1 MASQPQ
7 LTLYHLNASRAVR
20 VAWTLTTVGL
30 PYNAVC
36 SERDS
41 NTGVAPQEFKD
52 KIPSPIKKSP
62 TLVDG
67 DLTIQES
74 GAIIEYICE
83 KYDTNG
89 LLMPRAGSNSANWGE
104 RERCKIREWIA
115 ASEGTF
121 LMFGI
126 AVDIPYLSNQICAN

>member
-1 MASQPQ
+1 MTTQPH

-20 VAWTLTTVGL
+20 IAWTLAALSL
-30 PYNAVC
+30 PYKLVA

-41 NTGVAPQEFKD
+41 TTGVAPQEFKD
-52 KIPSPIKKSP
+52 KMPFPHKKSP

-74 GAIIEYICE
+74 GAIIEYLCE
-83 KYDTNG
+83 TYDDAG
-89 LLMPRAGSNSANWGE
+89 LLMPKHSSKAAGWAE

-115 ASEGTF
+115 MSEGTY
-121 LMFGI
+121 LMHGI
-126 AVDIPYLSNQICAN
+126 SVSRPPNHGYP